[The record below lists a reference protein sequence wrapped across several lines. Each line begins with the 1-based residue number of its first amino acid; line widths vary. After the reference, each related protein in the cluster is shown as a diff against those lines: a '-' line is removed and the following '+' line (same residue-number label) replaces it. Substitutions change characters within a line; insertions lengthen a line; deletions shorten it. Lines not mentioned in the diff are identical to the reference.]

1 VIAASWLLMT
11 GMVAVAAAPQPQG
24 SIGGVVLN
32 ATRGNVPV
40 PQADVVL
47 RIRAEGQLALFRE
60 TKSDAEGRF
69 FFPHLPVGN
78 DYPYLPGANR
88 DGIHYPGPAM
98 LLTAERPHAIVELTV
113 SDAVAEP
120 CPLVI
125 RRQRVSL
132 HSEPGVLTV
141 DESLLI
147 DNPSTGCYV
156 GSAGPGNTPPVT
168 LRLAIPA
175 DFVRITFADD
185 FFGPRFS
192 LVNGQLVTGVPWTP
206 GRREL
211 KFSYVL
217 RNNQRAYAWERSLDL
232 PCEDLRVQVQAD
244 NPDEIVCNLP
254 KSLAKAEGLVAF
266 QSAAAV
272 LPAGRPIRV
281 QLGQF
286 PVPWT
291 DYARWLSPLVL
302 LGVVAVAGYFLFCR
316 PTEDVRSRSA
326 PLASADACRDSRA
339 TAERRNKAA

>member
-1 VIAASWLLMT
+1 MI
-11 GMVAVAAAPQPQG
+11 GAAAAGAAARPQG

-32 ATRGNVPV
+32 ATRGNAPV

-69 FFPHLPVGN
+69 FFAHLPVGSA
-78 DYPYLPGANR
+78 YPYLPGANR

-132 HSEPGVLTV
+132 HPEPGVLRV
-141 DESLLI
+141 DESLLV

-156 GSAGPGNTPPVT
+156 GAAGPGHAPPVT

-175 DFVRITFADD
+175 DFVRITFGDD

-192 LVNGQLVTGVPWTP
+192 LVDGKLVTSVPWTP

-217 RNNQRAYAWERSLDL
+217 RNNQRSCVWERSLDL
-232 PCEDLRVQVQAD
+232 PCDDLRVEVQAD
-244 NPDEIVCNLP
+244 NPNEIVCNLP
-254 KSLAKAEGLVAF
+254 KSLARSEGQVAF
-266 QSAAAV
+266 QSAAAT
-272 LPAGRPIRV
+272 LPAGQPIRV
-281 QLGQF
+281 QLGQL
-286 PVPWT
+286 PVPWA

-302 LGVVAVAGYFLFCR
+302 LGVVALASYFLFCR
-316 PTEDVRSRSA
+316 PTEDLRSLPA
-326 PLASADACRDSRA
+326 PIASADACRESPA
-339 TAERRNKAA
+339 AAERRNKAA